1 MDFEVL
7 LRCVIIVYF
16 FLIGENVW
24 IIAGS
29 FRYICDHTSRELE
42 NNRQFYSP
50 NFSWMLELCFSHF
63 NVCLSV
69 VYNCRFNIFLDI
81 HVILSF
87 TSLCEFKLGE
97 LVYIN
102 IISQKLVICT
112 KSVEFMPFY
121 LSFSTFLMSISF
133 FLYGLLSDDAFI
145 YVRVFSSHFF
155 LKY

>member
-1 MDFEVL
+1 ML

-29 FRYICDHTSRELE
+29 FRYICDHT
-42 NNRQFYSP
+42 NR
-50 NFSWMLELCFSHF
+50 
-63 NVCLSV
+63 
-69 VYNCRFNIFLDI
+69 
-81 HVILSF
+81 
-87 TSLCEFKLGE
+87 EFKLGE

-102 IISQKLVICT
+102 IISQKLVIRT